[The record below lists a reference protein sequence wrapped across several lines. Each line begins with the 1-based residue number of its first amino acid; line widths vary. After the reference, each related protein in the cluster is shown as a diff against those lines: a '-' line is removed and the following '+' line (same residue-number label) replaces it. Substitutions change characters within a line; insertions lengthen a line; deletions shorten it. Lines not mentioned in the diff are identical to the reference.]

1 MDAMLSNNRNTNK
14 RLSIKDFLVKIN
26 NNNTNNRMPA
36 VDPSVSNSMMA
47 KICHPSNPL
56 SSQQYIPSLTSTLG
70 SNQSVP
76 ASLREMP
83 CTILDEI
90 MQLHQQKH
98 QFEELKMEQLLG
110 SNLSAL
116 RSQHLSQHQRHQQGE
131 TLVLESLQKQNAIF
145 WGCMKRCERTIK
157 NLEENQSKLTQA
169 NARLKVEL
177 QDQFKIN
184 RKLVQRNTDIVLD
197 TSAKDQQIAVLKE
210 QKKCLTKQNAKL
222 KNFLQKADS
231 YLDTLQSQQYLLQ
244 QRQEQ
249 MQQNVVADEGCGRSS
264 AASKKRKRGGQFTDQ
279 ATNGESP
286 RDATK
291 GNSTMELDDNDREV
305 ITVASTIAEADEM
318 NNSNCKE
325 DTHVSPAGDH
335 HPFAINNF
343 SCNNNTTS

>member
-1 MDAMLSNNRNTNK
+1 MDAMLANNRNTNK
-14 RLSIKDFLVKIN
+14 KSSIKDFLVKIN
-26 NNNTNNRMPA
+26 NNNTNNRMPV
-36 VDPSVSNSMMA
+36 VDPSGSNSMMA
-47 KICHPSNPL
+47 KIFQQPNHL
-56 SSQQYIPSLTSTLG
+56 SSQQYIPSLSSTLG

-76 ASLREMP
+76 VSSREMP

-90 MQLHQQKH
+90 RQLHQQKH
-98 QFEELKMEQLLG
+98 QLEELKTEQLLG

-116 RSQHLSQHQRHQQGE
+116 RSQHLSQHQRQQQGE
-131 TLVLESLQKQNAIF
+131 TLVLESLQKQNAIL
-145 WGCMKRCERTIK
+145 WECMKRCECTIK

-184 RKLVQRNTDIVLD
+184 KNLVQRNTDIVLD

-244 QRQEQ
+244 QRQQQ

-264 AASKKRKRGGQFTDQ
+264 ASKKRKRGGQFTDQ
-279 ATNGESP
+279 TMNGESP

-291 GNSTMELDDNDREV
+291 GNDTTELDDNDREV
-305 ITVASTIAEADEM
+305 ITVASTIDEADEM
-318 NNSNCKE
+318 DNSNCKE
-325 DTHVSPAGDH
+325 DSHVSPAEGR
-335 HPFAINNF
+335 PVAIRNP
-343 SCNNNTTS
+343 SCNNNTS